1 MLEMNK
7 YNNKISICFTAWLIS
22 VLLLGFAAAADAA
35 DRAPQISQS
44 LYSDNHAGEQQGL
57 SPEDRKILWALNQQ
71 EASGRSE
78 VQSRYEPNF
87 YRLYLQNNALF
98 KAAEMKYGSKAISSS
113 YGPWQIMYTTAVE
126 MGYRGDP
133 SALAK
138 ASVSL
143 PYVLRYIEK
152 LKRRFDGDI
161 QKVISA
167 YNAGPG
173 GVGTNP
179 KYTSRVMSFYQKAPS
194 TWRVYGAESYRY
206 IS

>member
-1 MLEMNK
+1 MLT
-7 YNNKISICFTAWLIS
+7 F
-22 VLLLGFAAAADAA
+22 GFVGVADAA

-44 LYSDNHAGEQQGL
+44 LYAVNDTGTQQGL
-57 SPEDRKILWALNQQ
+57 SSEDRKILWALNQQ

-98 KAAEMKYGSKAISSS
+98 KAAEIKYGSKAISSS

-133 SALAK
+133 SSLAK

-152 LKRRFDGDI
+152 LKRRFDGNI

-179 KYTSRVMSFYQKAPS
+179 KYTSRVMGFYQKAPS